1 MYHTSNFDVL
11 TGAQNVSENT
21 GFSVWLFYDQHVPGS
36 HVTPC
41 LSDMTTTNIE
51 AVKSCLTLLVEGV

>member
-11 TGAQNVSENT
+11 TGAQNVSGP
-21 GFSVWLFYDQHVPGS
+21 GFDVWELIDQHIPGS

-41 LSDMTTTNIE
+41 LSDMTVTNTE
-51 AVKSCLTLLVEGV
+51 AVMSYLHLLMEGV